1 MALDEHIHQ
10 LEAVLRGSRGGGGGK
25 THQQYATASG
35 LFDAPRHQ
43 RLLGTDGAK
52 QRSV

>member
-10 LEAVLRGSRGGGGGK
+10 LEAVLRGSRGGGGK
-25 THQQYATASG
+25 THQQYATDSG
-35 LFDAPRHQ
+35 LFDAPLQQ